1 MRLRP
6 SHADARSGPAER
18 TAALLLLPLL
28 LLIAGAFACKEEPP
42 APAEARLATDLPAAT
57 ADQLLRS
64 AVAQG
69 GPRAERAPGLGLG
82 ASALPS
88 LPEASAG
95 PGTTPAAGKGAPA
108 ASTPGQS
115 ATSDVRW
122 DLEPYGAIAAA
133 AKGELLPRPATGED
147 VPDLWRDPGGTWVA
161 VGGRAQV
168 LLVATDRLGEH
179 ASPARFT
186 ALTEPW
192 LKGQVA
198 IAAPTGGAS
207 LAHFAALYEV
217 WGEARMRA
225 WLSQLEKNAAQVL
238 PDDAAVRLAVV
249 QGRAVVGLL
258 GSDEAAKAK
267 ASAAQVEVIYPNQRS
282 IGTFVWPTALS
293 RPRNPPHPGV
303 ASQLAER
310 LASRITEQIL
320 VAREPGFLPLRK
332 DIPVP
337 PGVQSATNLIVV
349 SVSPARIAELI
360 EGRRD
365 ELARWAKEA
374 QPR

>member
-18 TAALLLLPLL
+18 TAAHHHLLLLHRNRHLL
-28 LLIAGAFACKEEPP
+28 LLVFLCFAGAFACKEEPP

-64 AVAQG
+64 VVAQG

-88 LPEASAG
+88 LTEASAG

-168 LLVATDRLGEH
+168 LLVATDRLGELRTQH
-179 ASPARFT
+179 RLLLDELLRRPADDPVRRD
-186 ALTEPW
+186 
-192 LKGQVA
+192 
-198 IAAPTGGAS
+198 GGAP
-207 LAHFAALYEV
+207 
-217 WGEARMRA
+217 
-225 WLSQLEKNAAQVL
+225 Q
-238 PDDAAVRLAVV
+238 
-249 QGRAVVGLL
+249 
-258 GSDEAAKAK
+258 
-267 ASAAQVEVIYPNQRS
+267 
-282 IGTFVWPTALS
+282 
-293 RPRNPPHPGV
+293 
-303 ASQLAER
+303 
-310 LASRITEQIL
+310 
-320 VAREPGFLPLRK
+320 
-332 DIPVP
+332 
-337 PGVQSATNLIVV
+337 
-349 SVSPARIAELI
+349 
-360 EGRRD
+360 
-365 ELARWAKEA
+365 
-374 QPR
+374 